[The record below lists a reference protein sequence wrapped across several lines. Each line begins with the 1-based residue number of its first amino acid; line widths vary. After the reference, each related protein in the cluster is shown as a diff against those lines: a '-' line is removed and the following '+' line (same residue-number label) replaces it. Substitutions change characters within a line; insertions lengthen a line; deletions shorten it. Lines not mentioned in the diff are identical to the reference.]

1 MATTAPVDPLPD
13 PRPFGR
19 LPRGNEA
26 PGSGGT
32 AFRTGRGKNDPP
44 RTIGHYGL
52 SYRQIGF
59 GQPER
64 DCIDRRRTVFIQDGD
79 RCLLSDLLPVANCPD
94 TTKQKCEYDGKYV
107 SHNLGTK

>member
-1 MATTAPVDPLPD
+1 MY
-13 PRPFGR
+13 
-19 LPRGNEA
+19 
-26 PGSGGT
+26 
-32 AFRTGRGKNDPP
+32 GKKNISFISECGDFDELFAEIDVSRKYDPP